1 MIETKILLVDDEQNI
16 LSGYKRN
23 LRTFFKVFTAG
34 SGREG
39 LNVIKESGPFA
50 VVVSDFKMPEMNGN
64 QFLSKVKDISPDTV
78 KMMLTGFADL
88 ETTMDAVNQGNI
100 FRLLTKPCS
109 TEKLLAS
116 LNDGIK
122 QYKLIIA
129 EKELLEKTL
138 KGTIKVMVDILS
150 SVNPTAFSRTS
161 RFQRFA
167 LKIAKLLNISNTLDL
182 EISTLLSQ
190 IGCVIIPPEVL
201 EKKYAGETLDEQKE
215 ELYNSHPYVGKS
227 LLENI
232 PRLENVAEAIYHQ
245 FDNFNGENNP
255 GELKEESIPMIS
267 RILKVLNDFDTFV
280 TSGYSFEDAFDK
292 MKNNSQLYDPNVLI
306 ALDAVI
312 AGIYDGLNLVSS
324 TIEELEPGVVVAEN
338 IVDKNGFVLIT
349 KGAEITQMLKLKLLN
364 YAKLGNV
371 KEPLII
377 LR

>member
-1 MIETKILLVDDEQNI
+1 MIGTKILLVDDEQNI

-23 LRTFFKVFTAG
+23 LRTFFNVFTAS

-39 LNVIKESGPFA
+39 LNIIKESGPFA

-122 QYKLIIA
+122 QYKLVIA

-167 LKIAKLLNISNTLDL
+167 LKIAKLLSISDTWNL

-201 EKKYAGETLDEQKE
+201 EKKYAGEILDEQKE

-255 GELKEESIPMIS
+255 GDLKGESIPMIS

-280 TSGYSFEDAFDK
+280 TSGYSFEDAFDE
-292 MKNNSQLYDPNVLI
+292 MKNNSQLYDPNILI

-312 AGIYDGLNLVSS
+312 AGIYDGLNLVSAS
-324 TIEELEPGVVVAEN
+324 IEELEPGVVAAEN